1 MNERIK
7 KTEEKLASLMIK
19 QQSIIEK
26 QDTELKKIAALE
38 DLTRKQKNTID
49 ELSKEKETDNAL
61 GNKLSSLEK
70 QVQSAKKTIM

>member
-7 KTEEKLASLMIK
+7 KTEEKLASLMVK

-26 QDTELKKIAALE
+26 QDTELKKTAALE
-38 DLTRKQKNTID
+38 D
-49 ELSKEKETDNAL
+49 L

-70 QVQSAKKTIM
+70 QVQSEKKTIM